1 MAESTTLITGA
12 NRGIGLELARV
23 AARRGHRVL
32 AACRNPDHAD
42 LLRALAAEHPRVA
55 VVGLHVDQ
63 AASVEALV
71 RQLADTP
78 IDVLINNAGTMGP
91 PGAEQSVDTMRFDG
105 WADTFAV
112 NTVAPVRILYALRDN
127 LERSHSAKAVT
138 ITSQMGALA
147 VDMPFALA
155 YSASKAAV
163 NKVMRLLAPEYAR
176 RGIIVS
182 LIHPGWVRTD
192 MGGPDAD
199 ISVEESAAGIWAVID
214 RLSTQDAGSFY
225 SWNGSSHPW

>member
-1 MAESTTLITGA
+1 MGETTTVVTGA
-12 NRGIGLELARV
+12 NRGIGLELARS
-23 AARRGHRVL
+23 AARRGHRVF
-32 AACRNPDHAD
+32 AACRHPDRAHLLHALVAENPHVTIV
-42 LLRALAAEHPRVA
+42 E
-55 VVGLHVDQ
+55 LHVDQ
-63 AASVEALV
+63 AASVEALA
-71 RQLADTP
+71 QELDGTP

-91 PGAEQSVDTMRFDG
+91 PGAEQSVDTMRFEG

-112 NTVAPVRILYALRDN
+112 NTIAPVRILYALRDN
-127 LERSHSAKAVT
+127 LERSGLAKAVT

-163 NKVMRLLAPEYAR
+163 NKAMRLLAPEYAKR
-176 RGIIVS
+176 DIIVS

-199 ISVEESAAGIWAVID
+199 ISAEESAAGIWSVID
-214 RLSTQDAGSFY
+214 ALCADDAGSFY
-225 SWNGSSHPW
+225 SWNGSPHPW